1 MGSPPPQGSKKV
13 VLKFRSR
20 NNIVIAPAST
30 GRLRSNRKAVKNTD
44 QTKRGISSATRPD
57 PRMFIMVAIK
67 LIAPRMEDTPA
78 KCSERMAKST
88 EEPGWPKLDSGG

>member
-1 MGSPPPQGSKKV
+1 M

-30 GRLRSNRKAVKNTD
+30 GRLSSNMMAVKNTD

-57 PRMFIMVAIK
+57 PRMFIIVAIK
-67 LIAPRMEDTPA
+67 LIAPRIEDTPA
-78 KCSERMAKST
+78 KCRDRMAKST
-88 EEPGWPKLDSGG
+88 DEPGWPRLDSGG